1 MRCWC
6 CCHVNPMQEAPQTK
20 SDSPPLYWSREY
32 LSVIWRKT
40 LKSEPCPHPLE
51 STLQPSLSLFCQHPQ
66 SSHVQG
72 GSSAFVELNFLVD
85 FFTFFFPFFFSRSGN
100 GLAVFWRIELWV
112 FPHNC
117 AKHSHM
123 QLCISPSLIF
133 SMWEWHEVN
142 MFRGYLCVSS
152 TLRCP
157 LAFWAPPSPTCSM
170 VRVFM
175 RA

>member
-1 MRCWC
+1 MLTRCRKHHKLNQIHPLCIEAENTCLSFGERPWSL
-6 CCHVNPMQEAPQTK
+6 NPVLTPLN
-20 SDSPPLYWSREY
+20 PPCSLLSVYFANTPKAHTSREGPQ
-32 LSVIWRKT
+32 LLW
-40 LKSEPCPHPLE
+40 
-51 STLQPSLSLFCQHPQ
+51 SLTSWLTFSLF
-66 SSHVQG
+66 
-72 GSSAFVELNFLVD
+72 
-85 FFTFFFPFFFSRSGN
+85 FFFFFPRSGN
-100 GLAVFWRIELWV
+100 GLAVFRRIELWV